1 MVRAVNL
8 VVSCS
13 NRKRH
18 EIAPGLAASELDGSD
33 MQTRLRTWMERLR
46 TAKAEEYPAENLY
59 MGEHWSVV
67 RNIPRDAMD
76 KGWKVRLW
84 VCSAG
89 YGLIQPST
97 RIKPYQAAFSPG
109 ARDYVARGSLD
120 HSAVQSWWAGAC
132 SYAFQREDSFPRSLL
147 ALARAFPRTPLIVA
161 LSADYL
167 NAIGDDLLGVLEHSF
182 FKRYLSII
190 SCGTRGKHHYWNDN
204 LLPCDGRLSASLGG
218 TLTSLN
224 ARVVRFLFG
233 FQADTEPTVDHMAAL
248 VSSIKIRT
256 RASVPRAQQP
266 DVEVA
271 RFIQARL
278 KKTPLASKTR
288 LLEEF
293 RAEGKACEQKRFGE
307 LYVQL
312 RREAQPELYG

>member
-1 MVRAVNL
+1 MDRAVNL

-18 EIAPGLAASELDGSD
+18 ETAPGLAAGELDGTD
-33 MQTRLRTWMERLR
+33 MRKRLRTWMERLR
-46 TAKAEEYPAENLY
+46 TANAEEYPAENLY

-76 KGWKVRLW
+76 KGWRVRLW
-84 VCSAG
+84 ICSAG

-97 RIKPYQAAFSPG
+97 RIKPYQATFSPG
-109 ARDYVARGSLD
+109 AKDYVAHGSVN
-120 HSAVQSWWAGAC
+120 HAATQSWWAGAC
-132 SYAFQREDSFPRSLL
+132 SYAFPREANFPRSLM
-147 ALARAFPRTPLIVA
+147 ALAQAFPRTPLIVA

-167 NAIGDDLLGVLEHSF
+167 NAVGADLRGVLQLNF
-182 FKRYLSII
+182 FRRHLSII
-190 SCGTRGKHHYWNDN
+190 SCGTRGEHHWNEN
-204 LLPCDGRLSASLGG
+204 LLPCDGRLSASVGG

-224 ARVVRFLFG
+224 ARIARFLFS
-233 FQADTEPTVDHMAAL
+233 FQADAEPSIHHMAAL
-248 VSSIKIRT
+248 VSSIEIRT
-256 RASVPRAQQP
+256 KAPVTRAQQP
-266 DVEVA
+266 DIEVA

-293 RAEGKACEQKRFGE
+293 RAAGKACEQKRFGE

-312 RREAQPELYG
+312 RREARPELYG

>member
-18 EIAPGLAASELDGSD
+18 ETAPGLTASELDGSD
-33 MQTRLRTWMERLR
+33 MQKRLRIWMGRLR

-67 RNIPRDAMD
+67 RTIPQDVMD
-76 KGWKVRLW
+76 RGWKVRLW
-84 VCSAG
+84 ICSAG

-97 RIKPYQAAFSPG
+97 RIKPYQAAFSP
-109 ARDYVARGSLD
+109 AAKDYVARGSIG
-120 HSAVQSWWAGAC
+120 HSAVQSWWAGVC
-132 SYAFQREDSFPRSLL
+132 SYAFSGEENFPRSLL

-167 NAIGDDLLGVLEHSF
+167 SAVGADLLGVLQHDF
-182 FKRYLSII
+182 FKHHLSII
-190 SCGTRGKHHYWNDN
+190 SCGTRGGDHHLNDN
-204 LLPCDGRLSASLGG
+204 LLPCDGRLAANLGG

-224 ARVVRFLFG
+224 ARVARCLFR
-233 FQADTEPTVDHMAAL
+233 FQADAEPSVDHLAAL
-248 VSSIKIRT
+248 IRSIEIRT
-256 RASVPRAQQP
+256 KAPAPRAQQA
-266 DVEVA
+266 DVEVV
-271 RFIQARL
+271 RFIQERL

-293 RAEGKACEQKRFGE
+293 RASGKACEQKRFGE
-307 LYVQL
+307 LYMQS
-312 RREAQPELYG
+312 RRGAQPELYG